1 MVLHPAIIAL
11 LTSSIFITGLVLY
24 SARIGVTILARWD
37 LTSGSE
43 LQLELERKT
52 YLISTVLANAF
63 VFQLVSLFLYIFT
76 ADRLHSHF
84 VGAMCAAGT
93 LYLNGFGYP
102 ALMLKIVTFLLAGL
116 WLILDYTDTRAY
128 DYPLVR
134 TKYLLLLVLTP
145 FIVAELIVQGSYLL
159 SLEPNVITSC
169 CGSLFSSDARGVSAD
184 IAGLPIAPTRIAFYV
199 SIGLTCLS
207 GLYFFFRSRGA
218 YLVAVLSGLTA
229 VLSLASMV
237 SFISLYF
244 YELPTHH
251 CPFDILQGAYG
262 YVGYPLYFTLGG
274 GALAGMGVG
283 LLAPFRKIESLQAV
297 VPGIQ
302 RTLSLV
308 ATVLFF
314 LFSLV
319 VTYQIATSDV
329 VLG

>member
-24 SARIGVTILARWD
+24 SARIGVTILVRWD

-76 ADRLHSHF
+76 ADRLHSQF

-145 FIVAELIVQGSYLL
+145 FPV
-159 SLEPNVITSC
+159 
-169 CGSLFSSDARGVSAD
+169 R
-184 IAGLPIAPTRIAFYV
+184 
-199 SIGLTCLS
+199 
-207 GLYFFFRSRGA
+207 
-218 YLVAVLSGLTA
+218 
-229 VLSLASMV
+229 
-237 SFISLYF
+237 
-244 YELPTHH
+244 
-251 CPFDILQGAYG
+251 
-262 YVGYPLYFTLGG
+262 
-274 GALAGMGVG
+274 
-283 LLAPFRKIESLQAV
+283 
-297 VPGIQ
+297 
-302 RTLSLV
+302 
-308 ATVLFF
+308 TVLF
-314 LFSLV
+314 LPEQGSLSGRRAQRV
-319 VTYQIATSDV
+319 DHIV
-329 VLG
+329 VLLRAAHPPLPVRHPAGGVRLCRVPAVLHPGRRCVGRNRGGAAGAVQEDRESAGGRTRHPENTVARGHRSLLSVLTGRHLPDRNL